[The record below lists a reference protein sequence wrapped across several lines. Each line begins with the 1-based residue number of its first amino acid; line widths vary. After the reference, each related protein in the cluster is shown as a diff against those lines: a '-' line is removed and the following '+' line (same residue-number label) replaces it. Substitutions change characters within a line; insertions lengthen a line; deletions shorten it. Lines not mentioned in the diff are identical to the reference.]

1 MLGNSAGRRI
11 IQYLD
16 SSAGIVQPTRIV
28 CCAHDEPELALTAA
42 AAPKARIHFE
52 TVRIVP
58 TPLPRRRRRHP
69 TRPRQMF
76 HGSNNQASHAGRA
89 VSSWDTPCMVM
100 QRRAASRSD
109 RWRQPM
115 AEASKT
121 NPQGVER
128 LGYLGLGLMG
138 TPMSRRLLNA
148 GHQVTVWNRSEGK
161 MAALVEAGAR
171 RAAIPRDLMESS
183 DIVFMCVTDA
193 AAVEEV
199 IFGPASISTAPG
211 AGKLVVDFSS
221 IHPDA
226 ARDLAT
232 RLSAANGA
240 GWIDAPVSGGTKGA
254 EEGTLA
260 IMAGGKAS
268 DIERVRPYVLAMARR
283 FTHMCPTGAGQT
295 TKLCNQVIV
304 GCAMAVLA
312 EATRLAVN
320 AGIDASRLPEA
331 LAGGFA
337 DSIPL
342 QLFVPR
348 MVQGIHS
355 PPLGHIA
362 TMLKDLDTVA
372 DVAQTTSTPV
382 PMASLAGQ
390 LFRLA
395 KAARGA
401 DADALEIYKLS
412 AGSTEP
418 STGS

>member
-1 MLGNSAGRRI
+1 
-11 IQYLD
+11 
-16 SSAGIVQPTRIV
+16 
-28 CCAHDEPELALTAA
+28 
-42 AAPKARIHFE
+42 
-52 TVRIVP
+52 
-58 TPLPRRRRRHP
+58 
-69 TRPRQMF
+69 
-76 HGSNNQASHAGRA
+76 
-89 VSSWDTPCMVM
+89 
-100 QRRAASRSD
+100 
-109 RWRQPM
+109 M
-115 AEASKT
+115 AETSKA
-121 NPQGVER
+121 NPQDAER

-138 TPMSRRLLNA
+138 TPMSRRLLKA
-148 GHQVTVWNRSEGK
+148 GYQVTVWNRSEGK
-161 MAALVEAGAR
+161 VAPLVDAGAKL
-171 RAAIPRDLMESS
+171 AATPRDVLAGS
-183 DIVFMCVTDA
+183 DVVFMCVTDA

-199 IFGPASISTAPG
+199 IFGPEGISAAAG

-221 IHPDA
+221 IHPDS
-226 ARDLAT
+226 ARDLAA
-232 RLSAANGA
+232 RLKAANGA

-260 IMAGGKAS
+260 IMAGGAAG

-283 FTHMCPTGAGQT
+283 FTHMGPIGAGQT

-312 EATRLAVN
+312 EATRLASN

-348 MVQGIHS
+348 MVAGIHS

-372 DVAQTTSTPV
+372 DVAQATSTPV
-382 PMASLAGQ
+382 PMATLAGQ
-390 LFRLA
+390 IFRLA
-395 KAARGA
+395 KAARGS

-412 AGSTEP
+412 AP
-418 STGS
+418 DR

>member
-1 MLGNSAGRRI
+1 
-11 IQYLD
+11 
-16 SSAGIVQPTRIV
+16 
-28 CCAHDEPELALTAA
+28 
-42 AAPKARIHFE
+42 
-52 TVRIVP
+52 
-58 TPLPRRRRRHP
+58 
-69 TRPRQMF
+69 
-76 HGSNNQASHAGRA
+76 
-89 VSSWDTPCMVM
+89 
-100 QRRAASRSD
+100 
-109 RWRQPM
+109 M
-115 AEASKT
+115 ADASKT
-121 NPQGVER
+121 NPLGVER

-138 TPMSRRLLNA
+138 TPMTRRLLKA
-148 GHQVTVWNRSEGK
+148 GHQVAVWNRSEGK
-161 MAALVEAGAR
+161 VAPLVAAGAR
-171 RAAIPRDLMESS
+171 RAATPRDMLVNA

-199 IFGPASISTAPG
+199 IFGPDGLAAASG

-226 ARDLAT
+226 ARDLAA
-232 RLSAANGA
+232 RLKDANGA

-260 IMAGGKAS
+260 IMAGGEAA
-268 DIERVRPYVLAMARR
+268 DIERARPYVLHMARR
-283 FTHMCPTGAGQT
+283 FTHMGPIGAGQT

-312 EATRLAVN
+312 EATRLASN
-320 AGIDASRLPEA
+320 AGIDAGRLPEA

-372 DVAQTTSTPV
+372 DVAQATSTPV
-382 PMASLAGQ
+382 PMATLAGQ
-390 LFRLA
+390 IFRLA

-412 AGSTEP
+412 ATDR
-418 STGS
+418 